1 MFMAKEKYLLIDTNI
16 YVQCCALEL
25 IEGDDINVLKKLHTL
40 LDQNKLKL
48 LLPEIVQLELY
59 KVLDNKMEDLEKV
72 INGYKE
78 KVNKDSGLDERIK
91 KELTDSLNSL
101 LKDREKN
108 SKDVMGDLEKIFSH
122 KNTIKKELIL
132 TPEIFVNAFKY
143 FLHQKKPYNI
153 NEPGPIQGDCLMME
167 TVKNYLSSK
176 KDYVLYFC
184 SGNTSDF
191 TKESIGS
198 VKKVHEIPENIKE
211 QFEKIEYYTN
221 LLGLLKMVFKIKI
234 SLKSISKFDEQLK
247 ILVQKELQ
255 KSVEELE
262 KNFKGLDTKLNLFG
276 EDLSVTGSPVTGSI
290 DVGNV
295 SDLVIQK
302 NKSNGK
308 KRESKKT
315 R

>member
-1 MFMAKEKYLLIDTNI
+1 
-16 YVQCCALEL
+16 
-25 IEGDDINVLKKLHTL
+25 
-40 LDQNKLKL
+40 
-48 LLPEIVQLELY
+48 
-59 KVLDNKMEDLEKV
+59 
-72 INGYKE
+72 
-78 KVNKDSGLDERIK
+78 
-91 KELTDSLNSL
+91 
-101 LKDREKN
+101 
-108 SKDVMGDLEKIFSH
+108 
-122 KNTIKKELIL
+122 
-132 TPEIFVNAFKY
+132 
-143 FLHQKKPYNI
+143 
-153 NEPGPIQGDCLMME
+153 
-167 TVKNYLSSK
+167 SK